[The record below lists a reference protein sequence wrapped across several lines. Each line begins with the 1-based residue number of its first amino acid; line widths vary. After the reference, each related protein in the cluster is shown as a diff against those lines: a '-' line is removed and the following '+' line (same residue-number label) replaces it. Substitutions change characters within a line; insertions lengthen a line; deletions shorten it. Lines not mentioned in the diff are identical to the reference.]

1 MSILGIVIK
10 LLMNHHP
17 FSRYLGITGLFTWFV
32 LIFFNITQDSFIDPN
47 QWLGLGIFLGLS
59 TTFFA
64 KSKITK
70 VSSLQE

>member
-10 LLMNHHP
+10 LLMNDHP
-17 FSRYLGITGLFTWFV
+17 FSRYIGIGGLFIWFV

-59 TTFFA
+59 TFFFA
-64 KSKITK
+64 KSILTK
-70 VSSLQE
+70 GSTSQE